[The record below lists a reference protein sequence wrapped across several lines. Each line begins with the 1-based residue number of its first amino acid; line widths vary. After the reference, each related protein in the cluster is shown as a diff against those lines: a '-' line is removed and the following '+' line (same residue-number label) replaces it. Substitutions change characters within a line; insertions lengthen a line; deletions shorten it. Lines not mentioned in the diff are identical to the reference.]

1 MMLCT
6 VRQTK
11 EHQVSAP
18 TPSSA
23 QPSPNPVNESLQRA
37 SPEAL
42 SNQGPAAANTP
53 AAPSPKPKL
62 ILVAHY
68 KE

>member
-37 SPEAL
+37 TPKAL
-42 SNQGPAAANTP
+42 SNQVPAAANTP

-62 ILVAHY
+62 VLVARY